1 MLSIDLF
8 RSPFERRLH
17 EGAVDDAEAKRL
29 EELGR
34 RIYEYKKELKDAR
47 SDAERDDIKLKIK
60 KADDERKDI
69 LTMRMNEADRPQQP
83 VKGQDIITP
92 QQRLAKTQPQQPG
105 VKAAVKDVVG
115 GIKRFVKG
123 EPDQGPTYEEQEL
136 NEYGPVGSKA
146 LGNANFTLLQRAISN
161 PGIQELKLEFGNDVV
176 RLTRDEMIS
185 LVKHYN
191 RGPTRY
197 DQLDFIEYVMS
208 DPDKLIKLKE
218 RLKVTDKENQPR
230 PEFELRPPGE
240 PQGLLEKTTAKKK
253 VTEPTQDQVQNLQVQ
268 RYLTRVRRQ
277 HPAAASDIEAIA
289 HDELETR
296 RKTQTAFDALKA
308 KLNAQEKQL
317 RQTQDINQ
325 QQSDELADL
334 ASRVGQAPA
343 AEPAKAPQVQPMP
356 VAPAAVPTATA
367 VAPKV
372 AAAPAPA
379 AAPVPEPIPVPA
391 PAPAKKAKKAKAK
404 PRVKAKDKEPTVK
417 KKPALSIPAGD
428 VDRPR
433 LEKPAP
439 RDQRWS
445 QVLQKIISQEP
456 DAKDLE
462 IIDLPDI
469 TAEPMKKAQ
478 AELQIEHGGGIGP
491 RQRWQDLMKN
501 EGWSDQGNPT
511 PYAVYIDG
519 RQWKEFRSD
528 EQARAV
534 ADKLRAN
541 LQRQGRNQKVT
552 IAPSQAWLK
561 GKIEETIDEG
571 IKDKAAAAA
580 LAACMAAGGTLQG
593 CATNPTVG
601 GTIGTV
607 RDVGTAVKTAKNM
620 TRAGVQDELNQE
632 LRNFIRAQGGD
643 PGSQNLSTLYKLQ
656 KRMTQPKDQPN
667 ESASYSTFIRKYFPD
682 IESEKDVEVV
692 RQAIN
697 AVLADRRLN
706 REQKDRTLQYLV
718 ALSLKHRLKLGRE
731 YYPVVQKYMAE
742 NKEPQTEKDFR
753 RAHDSLNNQLRLER
767 NPAMRQ
773 ILRLDLGKL
782 EALGKSRGWF
792 KGTEKKSV
800 IKEIKDTPA
809 VERAILTRFMTDAK
823 LRKIAL
829 DRGIDKVATAAE
841 DVAYNVGDAGA
852 FGSSDVSG
860 WVKQVLQIL
869 GEPA

>member
-34 RIYEYKKELKDAR
+34 RIYEFKKELKDAR
-47 SDAERDDIKLKIK
+47 TDAERDDIKLKIK

-69 LTMRMNEADRPQQP
+69 LTMRMNEADRTQQP

-92 QQRLAKTQPQQPG
+92 QQRLAKTQPPQPG
-105 VKAAVKDVVG
+105 IKAAVKDVVG

-123 EPDQGPTYEEQEL
+123 EPDQGPTYEAKEF
-136 NEYGPVGSKA
+136 NYGPIGSKA
-146 LGNANFTLLQRAISN
+146 LGTANFTLLQRAIAN
-161 PGIQELKLEFGNDVV
+161 PGIQELNLEFENIPVTLYRDDMV
-176 RLTRDEMIS
+176 R

-197 DQLDFIEYVMS
+197 DQLDFIEHVMS
-208 DPDKLIKLKE
+208 DPNKLKKLKD

-253 VTEPTQDQVQNLQVQ
+253 VTEPTQDRVQNLQVQ

-334 ASRVGQAPA
+334 ASRVAQAPA
-343 AEPAKAPQVQPMP
+343 AAEPVRTTQVEPRAATP
-356 VAPAAVPTATA
+356 TPAPAATA

-372 AAAPAPA
+372 SATPATVAVPT
-379 AAPVPEPIPVPA
+379 PEPIPVPA

-404 PRVKAKDKEPTVK
+404 PKVKAKDKQTTVK
-417 KKPALSIPAGD
+417 KKPALSIPPGD

-433 LEKPAP
+433 LEKPVP

-445 QVLQKIISQEP
+445 QMLQKIVQQEP
-456 DAKDLE
+456 DEKDLE
-462 IIDLPDI
+462 IIDVPDT

-491 RQRWQDLMKN
+491 SQRWQDLMQEGQMKN
-501 EGWSDQGNPT
+501 YLLAAVSDIKNLT
-511 PYAVYIDG
+511 D
-519 RQWKEFRSD
+519 REFEKHYNISKAGFQQLYRT
-528 EQARAV
+528 V
-534 ADKLRAN
+534 
-541 LQRQGRNQKVT
+541 
-552 IAPSQAWLK
+552 LK
-561 GKIEETIDEG
+561 PAQQQDMPIDEDV
-571 IKDKAAAAA
+571 KRQAAATA
-580 LAACMAAGGTLQG
+580 LAACLAAGGTLQG

-656 KRMTQPKDQPN
+656 KRMSQPKDQPN
-667 ESASYSTFIRKYFPD
+667 ESANYSSFIRKYFPN

-697 AVLADRRLN
+697 AVLSDRSLS
-706 REQKDRTLQYLV
+706 RETKDRTLQYLV

-742 NKEPQTEKDFR
+742 AKEPQTEKDFR
-753 RAHDSLNNQLRLER
+753 RAHDFLSHQIDQER
-767 NPAMRQ
+767 NPATRQ

-792 KGTEKKSV
+792 TGIEKRSV
-800 IKEIKDTPA
+800 VKEIKDTPA
-809 VERAILTRFMTDAK
+809 VERAILLRFMTDEK

-829 DRGIDKVATAAE
+829 DRGVDKVATAAE
-841 DVAYNVGDAGA
+841 DVAYNVGDVGDV
-852 FGSSDVSG
+852 GGSDVSG